1 MKEGGWMKKIET
13 LNQKL
18 VFSLDCFFKSHY
30 ICNPN
35 CDVT

>member
-18 VFSLDCFFKSHY
+18 VFSLDCFSK
-30 ICNPN
+30 
-35 CDVT
+35 VTIFATRIVM